1 MDQSTIRIIAGVL
14 CLVLL
19 VVIIM
24 RRKTKVTK
32 ADDDF

>member
-32 ADDDF
+32 VDDDF